1 MNVPSE
7 CIELTCIADGAIT
20 NRHALKVTGQSGGL
34 LTVAQAT
41 AATDLFLG
49 FARETVATGKT
60 LRVAISGV
68 CEAIANGVITAGTHN
83 LLSVTSDGEVEPY
96 AVGDYPCAKFL
107 GSKKSSATAAAN
119 DVISVLIVHGFID
132 TIV

>member
-1 MNVPSE
+1 MFTNGD
-7 CIELTCIADGAIT
+7 CIVRNCIADGAIT
-20 NRHALKVTGQSGGL
+20 ARQAVKVSGQSAGL

-41 AATDLFLG
+41 AATDLFFG
-49 FARETVATGKT
+49 FALETVATGKT
-60 LRVAISGV
+60 VRIAISGT
-68 CEAIANGVITAGTHN
+68 CEAIAAGAITAGTHN

-107 GSKKSSATAAAN
+107 GAKKGSATAAAN
-119 DVISVLIVHGFID
+119 DVIDVLIVHGAID

>member
-1 MNVPSE
+1 MFVPNQ
-7 CIELTCIADGAIT
+7 CIEWSCIADGAIT
-20 NRHALKVTGQSGGL
+20 ARHALKVTGQSGGL

-41 AATDLFLG
+41 AATDLFFG

-60 LRVAISGV
+60 LRVAISGT
-68 CEAIANGVITAGTHN
+68 CEAIANGTITAGTHN
-83 LLSVTSDGEVEPY
+83 LLSVTSDGEVEAY

-107 GSKKSSATAAAN
+107 GAKKSTATSAAN
-119 DVISVLIVHGFID
+119 DVIDVLIVHGFID

>member
-1 MNVPSE
+1 MFVPNQ

-41 AATDLFLG
+41 AATDLFFG

-68 CEAIANGVITAGTHN
+68 CEAIANGVITAGTHSK
-83 LLSVTSDGEVEPY
+83 LSVTSDGELEPY
-96 AVGDYPCAKFL
+96 AVGDYPAAMFL
-107 GSKKSSATAAAN
+107 GSKKGSATAAAN
-119 DVISVLIVHGFID
+119 DVIDVLIVHGVID

>member
-1 MNVPSE
+1 MYTDNG
-7 CIELTCIADGAIT
+7 CIERICIADGAIT
-20 NRHALKVTGQSGGL
+20 ARHALKVTGQSGGV

-41 AATDLFLG
+41 AATDLFFG

-68 CEAIANGVITAGTHN
+68 CEAVANGAITAGTHN

-119 DVISVLIVHGFID
+119 DVIDVLIVHGFID

>member
-1 MNVPSE
+1 MNVNSE
-7 CIELTCIADGAIT
+7 CIELTCIADGAIVA
-20 NRHALKVTGQSGGL
+20 RQAVKVSGQSAGL

-41 AATDLFLG
+41 APTDLFMG

-60 LRVAISGV
+60 VRIAISGK
-68 CEAIANGVITAGTHN
+68 CEAIANGVITAGTHR

-96 AVGDYPCAKFL
+96 AVGDIPAALFL
-107 GSKKSSATAAAN
+107 GSKKGSATAAAN
-119 DVISVLIVHGFID
+119 DVIDVLIVHGAID